1 MKIYCDTSTLPHN
14 IRHADE
20 KSQGELAALKQLAEK
35 YSMFGSR
42 VVLRELISTTEQT
55 QRDYLIVDYQAL
67 EPIPKDEK
75 LLGFYTQT
83 DQYGGCITNPMI
95 SDVQD
100 ERLREELTQHGLK
113 LRDAEH
119 ITQAV
124 CNGCDVFLTRD
135 ERTIINPHRAWLET
149 RFPTLK
155 VRLPSELLVELASLL
170 RP

>member
-1 MKIYCDTSTLPHN
+1 MKIYCDTDTLPHN
-14 IRHADE
+14 IRHVDR
-20 KSQGELAALKQLAEK
+20 KSQGELAALQQLAEK
-35 YSMFGSR
+35 NLMFGSR
-42 VVLRELISTTEQT
+42 AVLRELMNTTKQT
-55 QRDYLIVDYQAL
+55 LRNYLIVDYEAL

-75 LLGFYTQT
+75 LLGFYMQT

-135 ERTIINPHRAWLET
+135 EHTIINRHRAWLET

-155 VRLPSELLVELASLL
+155 VRLPSELLVELGEGK
-170 RP
+170 